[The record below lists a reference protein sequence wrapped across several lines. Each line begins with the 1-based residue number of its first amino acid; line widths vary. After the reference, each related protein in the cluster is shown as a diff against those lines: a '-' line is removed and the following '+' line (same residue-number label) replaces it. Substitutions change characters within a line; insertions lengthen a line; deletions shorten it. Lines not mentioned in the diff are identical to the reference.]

1 MRLCDC
7 ERLLFFTTQIV
18 VFFSFFFQILGFLLR
33 LPREVPANGSKQ
45 GNFNLVIWLFCHA
58 LLFKSFDMEQS
69 SDELQKILEWECEE
83 RGRCVCVSLYVIFLY
98 YQWNIFS
105 MSVLNIYIYIAI
117 KRNFISKI
125 IITIS
130 MSDDT
135 KQLKNEE
142 TSSSNKVCN

>member
-18 VFFSFFFQILGFLLR
+18 VFFFFQILGFLLR
-33 LPREVPANGSKQ
+33 LLREVPANGSKQ

-58 LLFKSFDMEQS
+58 LLFKSFELEQS

-105 MSVLNIYIYIAI
+105 MSVLNIYIYIYIAI
-117 KRNFISKI
+117 KRKFHIQNNNNNKCVRWH
-125 IITIS
+125 
-130 MSDDT
+130 